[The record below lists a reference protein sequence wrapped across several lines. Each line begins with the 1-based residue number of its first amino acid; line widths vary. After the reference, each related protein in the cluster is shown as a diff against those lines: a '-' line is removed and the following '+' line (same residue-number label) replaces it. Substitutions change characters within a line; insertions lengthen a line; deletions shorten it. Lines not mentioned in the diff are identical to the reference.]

1 VCVHVH
7 VQCDVA
13 TLEEELF
20 VLQAKTSGLMLV
32 LAPLLS
38 AHVTHYYKHQMLV
51 LAPLLVL
58 ALVPLHYFSL
68 LSLYFCSFIHYLQI
82 P

>member
-1 VCVHVH
+1 
-7 VQCDVA
+7 
-13 TLEEELF
+13 
-20 VLQAKTSGLMLV
+20 
-32 LAPLLS
+32 
-38 AHVTHYYKHQMLV
+38 VTHYYKHQMLV